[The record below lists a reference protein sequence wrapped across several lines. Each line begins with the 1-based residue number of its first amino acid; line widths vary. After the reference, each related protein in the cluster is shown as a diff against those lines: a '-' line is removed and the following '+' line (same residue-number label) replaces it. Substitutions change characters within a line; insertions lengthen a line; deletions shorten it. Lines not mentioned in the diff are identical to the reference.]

1 MFGDLRSDRLPP
13 YPLGELTEA
22 IRVARLSGV
31 DVIDFS
37 QINPDSGAPSVA
49 VDKAIQSLL
58 LTHHH
63 RYSSSSGI
71 SSLRKKFVK
80 FYQDRFS
87 AELDH
92 DRECLVTMGVKE
104 GLGHMLLAIAGAGD
118 QVMTVTPS
126 YPVHPAAVFLA
137 GATSI
142 PVSLYDSW
150 EEAEETEYK
159 LTENSDVFF
168 KRLQQL
174 YEHAWPRPR
183 AFILSFP
190 HNPTTTTVTQ
200 GFFARLVEFAK
211 NTGLYLL
218 HDFAHAEVYR
228 DKADA
233 PSLLSI
239 PGAKDCSVEFY
250 SLSKSFQMPGW
261 RVGFAVGNEQLI
273 SGLRRVK
280 SYLDFGVFQP
290 LQLGTQAALDHGLV
304 TVEEARLLYN
314 DRRETLESGLNNLGW
329 TVAPGRGSVFMWAKL
344 PKTYQGEGAQKFS
357 NLAVSKAGVAISPG
371 SGFDL
376 GADQFCRFA
385 LGETESRIREGL
397 KRLEKLG

>member
-1 MFGDLRSDRLPP
+1 
-13 YPLGELTEA
+13 
-22 IRVARLSGV
+22 
-31 DVIDFS
+31 
-37 QINPDSGAPSVA
+37 
-49 VDKAIQSLL
+49 
-58 LTHHH
+58 
-63 RYSSSSGI
+63 
-71 SSLRKKFVK
+71 
-80 FYQDRFS
+80 
-87 AELDH
+87 
-92 DRECLVTMGVKE
+92 
-104 GLGHMLLAIAGAGD
+104 
-118 QVMTVTPS
+118 
-126 YPVHPAAVFLA
+126 
-137 GATSI
+137 
-142 PVSLYDSW
+142 
-150 EEAEETEYK
+150 
-159 LTENSDVFF
+159 
-168 KRLQQL
+168 
-174 YEHAWPRPR
+174 
-183 AFILSFP
+183 
-190 HNPTTTTVTQ
+190 
-200 GFFARLVEFAK
+200 VEFAK